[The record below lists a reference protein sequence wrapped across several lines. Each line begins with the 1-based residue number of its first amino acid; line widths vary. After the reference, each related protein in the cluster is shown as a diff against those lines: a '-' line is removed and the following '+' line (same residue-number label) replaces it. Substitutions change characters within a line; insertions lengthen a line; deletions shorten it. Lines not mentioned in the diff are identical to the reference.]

1 MLNSKNDRFESR
13 NEKLLNKKISS
24 RELSDPLELALA
36 FLTAKKFL
44 CLVKDPS
51 GSYRKVWSFGSLGEK
66 MVDNLVRSWQN
77 STSKKLSN
85 IKYIDEITDKSGT
98 EYLIEMLDI
107 EENKIPFGFSRITEL
122 KEKLFES
129 EKIIF
134 HCKTSKRLI
143 LEYATVPSTSKDML
157 MTWLDFIVEYFEKL
171 GLRSDDF
178 EIEFQKLEDHPEA
191 EHFFFERYSIKNI
204 FHFGLEEIAT
214 VSDKIDF
221 EFENYEKRFPNDK
234 KQKCFV
240 HDEYRG
246 TYGFPHVVDV
256 EIDVNKFILAVLLN
270 NFHQE
275 RVRTSTLTTIPLSP
289 QLAPVKCAIF
299 PLSIIDKKTKICT
312 EKLYEAY
319 SKVFDTVLE
328 EKGTLEMRM
337 IQYNETGIPYYV
349 TVDPD
354 LIDDGLYR
362 LYDNKF
368 GTKSELTQDEIAEYI
383 VSKRD
388 E

>member
-1 MLNSKNDRFESR
+1 MLTGKKDRYENRS
-13 NEKLLNKKISS
+13 EKLLEKKVSS

-36 FLTAKKFL
+36 FLSAKKFL
-44 CLVKDPS
+44 RTIKDPA
-51 GSYRKVWSFGSLGEK
+51 GSYRKVWTFAALGEK
-66 MVDNLVRSWQN
+66 MLDNLLLSWKN

-85 IKYIDEITDKSGT
+85 IKYIGEVSDKPGT
-98 EYLIEMLDI
+98 EFMIEMFDI
-107 EENKIPFGFSRITEL
+107 EEHRVPFGFSRIMEFNDKFLNTE
-122 KEKLFES
+122 KFTFYNHSSKKLV
-129 EKIIF
+129 
-134 HCKTSKRLI
+134 
-143 LEYATVPSTSKDML
+143 LEYATVPASSKEIL
-157 MTWLDFIVEYFEKL
+157 MSWVDFIVEYLEKL
-171 GLRSDDF
+171 GLKSNDID
-178 EIEFQKLEDHPEA
+178 IEFQKLEDHPES

-214 VSDKIDF
+214 ISDKIDF
-221 EFENYEKRFPNDK
+221 EFENYEKRFPDEK

-246 TYGFPHVVDV
+246 IDGFPHVI
-256 EIDVNKFILAVLLN
+256 EIMIDVNKCILAVLLN

-289 QLAPVKCAIF
+289 QLAPIKCAIF
-299 PLSIIDKKTKICT
+299 PLSIIDKKTRIST
-312 EKLYEAY
+312 EKLFEAF
-319 SKVFDTVLE
+319 SNVFDTVME

-337 IQYNETGIPYYV
+337 IQYYETGIPFYV

>member
-129 EKIIF
+129 EKFIF
-134 HCKTSKRLI
+134 HCKTSKKLI